1 MNVFNFLQACQE
13 DFFIPSDQLFSV
25 SEIYKDDSTVL
36 LRTIK
41 LVEGLLSRIEGA
53 TWLAPH
59 DASSVQLTSFADTKS
74 KRLSF
79 MVDNDNVSP
88 TLGPVVSPERAETSR
103 TSNDNIHADLRK
115 KAVRE
120 LLETERTYVSQLD
133 VLQEYLQ
140 EIECDS
146 EKSITQ
152 EDMDIIFCNLNELV
166 DFQRFFLIDMEAT
179 LTKPTDQQ
187 RLGQLFLST
196 ITHTKTFASY
206 YQYVENF
213 ERAID
218 AIKRNVDQLK
228 KYESKIS
235 HGQLQSF
242 LIKPIQRICRY
253 HILLKEI
260 KKHSDKSALE
270 TINIIKA
277 YDLMKKIADQ
287 VNEEKRKA
295 ENIQVMEE
303 LRGSVQNWG
312 MGYSVDSFKP
322 LQLYGTLPVKFDTS
336 TEEKQ
341 MHVFVFEK
349 ALLLGKSSNK
359 QAGVLSSSN
368 LSIIECIEKNF
379 VTNIQNDSKDDN
391 LQLKIYW
398 HAEKIRWLSLSFIN
412 EEVFK
417 KWYLSLI
424 RLTSQHDE
432 HHKSVQNTSAAVAT
446 AADLKPSNKLARE
459 TISQEKATRRKSK
472 LKKLLGS
479 PNIKSSSQII
489 TDEYSLEERET
500 PSSRLPSI
508 ESVMNPPQQRLVKI
522 ITSTFAKL
530 AVLPSDDDFEVLK
543 EFLSSAFST
552 SSKQFSIFYRDR
564 QKDALLLE
572 SDADLELACK
582 DWFESDRLEGAFPL
596 ILKSDD
602 EEPNR

>member
-1 MNVFNFLQACQE
+1 M
-13 DFFIPSDQLFSV
+13 
-25 SEIYKDDSTVL
+25 
-36 LRTIK
+36 
-41 LVEGLLSRIEGA
+41 
-53 TWLAPH
+53 
-59 DASSVQLTSFADTKS
+59 
-74 KRLSF
+74 
-79 MVDNDNVSP
+79 
-88 TLGPVVSPERAETSR
+88 
-103 TSNDNIHADLRK
+103 
-115 KAVRE
+115 
-120 LLETERTYVSQLD
+120 
-133 VLQEYLQ
+133 
-140 EIECDS
+140 
-146 EKSITQ
+146 
-152 EDMDIIFCNLNELV
+152 
-166 DFQRFFLIDMEAT
+166 
-179 LTKPTDQQ
+179 
-187 RLGQLFLST
+187 
-196 ITHTKTFASY
+196 
-206 YQYVENF
+206 
-213 ERAID
+213 
-218 AIKRNVDQLK
+218 
-228 KYESKIS
+228 
-235 HGQLQSF
+235 
-242 LIKPIQRICRY
+242 
-253 HILLKEI
+253 
-260 KKHSDKSALE
+260 
-270 TINIIKA
+270 
-277 YDLMKKIADQ
+277 
-287 VNEEKRKA
+287 
-295 ENIQVMEE
+295 
-303 LRGSVQNWG
+303 
-312 MGYSVDSFKP
+312 
-322 LQLYGTLPVKFDTS
+322 
-336 TEEKQ
+336 
-341 MHVFVFEK
+341 
-349 ALLLGKSSNK
+349 
-359 QAGVLSSSN
+359 
-368 LSIIECIEKNF
+368 
-379 VTNIQNDSKDDN
+379 
-391 LQLKIYW
+391 KIYW